1 MPGPAVYGGRLL
13 TGRPRAAYMR
23 PLHAR
28 RRGRGCCA
36 ESARSGQDRS
46 LHGTRERRIVGR
58 CGVVSVGPRLSVAK
72 PGSEQCLP
80 PRGKQ
85 PHERA
90 SFAGWRASFCPPSA
104 PLRTVGADSISAR
117 ARMRIK
123 GNAGG
128 YGIRPYGA
136 GVDAPHRPG
145 KLLPVSAGAGALP
158 FTVLPASRLPARTGR

>member
-1 MPGPAVYGGRLL
+1 MQCSGRVRGRDCCAESARSGQDRSLHGTRERRIVGRGLDPSAGFALPHTPTGGYGIRPYGAGVDAPHRPGKLFPISVGAGY
-13 TGRPRAAYMR
+13 
-23 PLHAR
+23 AR

-80 PRGKQ
+80 LRGKQ

-90 SFAGWRASFCPPSA
+90 SFAGWRRSLCAAKRS
-104 PLRTVGADSISAR
+104 
-117 ARMRIK
+117 
-123 GNAGG
+123 
-128 YGIRPYGA
+128 
-136 GVDAPHRPG
+136 
-145 KLLPVSAGAGALP
+145 
-158 FTVLPASRLPARTGR
+158 

>member
-1 MPGPAVYGGRLL
+1 MSGPALLAGGARCAPPSGLDPSA
-13 TGRPRAAYMR
+13 TVCAAAYSHGRIWNPPLRCRGRCSSSTRKAAPYIGRGRAYPARGPDREHPFSVHLRAAHVR

-80 PRGKQ
+80 LRGKQ

-90 SFAGWRASFCPPSA
+90 SFAGWRRSLCAAKRS
-104 PLRTVGADSISAR
+104 
-117 ARMRIK
+117 
-123 GNAGG
+123 
-128 YGIRPYGA
+128 
-136 GVDAPHRPG
+136 
-145 KLLPVSAGAGALP
+145 
-158 FTVLPASRLPARTGR
+158 